1 MIRAVLIDLDGTL
14 VDTAGDLAEA
24 ANRMLAALGRPPCT
38 VAQVQTFVG
47 KGIARLVERCL
58 AGSLEAR
65 VDPRLLGRAL
75 ELFGTAYEASSG
87 EHSRVYPGVRE
98 GLAALEAQGL
108 ALACVTNKAARFT
121 GPLLER
127 MGLAA
132 HFRTVVCGD
141 MVARGKP
148 DPACYRLAC
157 ERLDVAAGEALVVG
171 DSEND
176 ALAARAAGLR
186 VVCVP
191 YGYNEGRPVQSLE
204 CDAIV
209 ADLAALAEYVR
220 AHQ

>member
-65 VDPRLLGRAL
+65 VDPRILGRAL

-132 HFRTVVCGD
+132 HFRTVVC
-141 MVARGKP
+141 
-148 DPACYRLAC
+148 
-157 ERLDVAAGEALVVG
+157 
-171 DSEND
+171 
-176 ALAARAAGLR
+176 
-186 VVCVP
+186 VP
-191 YGYNEGRPVQSLE
+191 YGYHEGRPVQSLE